1 MTMAGFVARRPVTGT
16 MFYMGVAL
24 MGVISWFFTAR
35 ELFPSISFPQLLVIT
50 RYGNAAPEEIENL
63 ITKVIEESVGTV
75 PNLKRVRSLSKEG
88 VSLVT
93 LEFDWGTDMGFSHLT
108 AREKIDQI
116 KDRLPS
122 EAEEPIINRI
132 NPFAQPMMIYS
143 ISGSLPIP
151 RLTEIAKQVIKQ
163 RLEKVTGVA
172 SASISGGQEREI
184 LVEVDRP
191 RMEAQGISLASIVD
205 SLKDAN
211 LNYPAGTVQGK
222 FYEYL
227 VRTMGE
233 FKNISEIGRTVIKVE
248 RPQEEEDRDRYGN
261 SRDRE
266 NHPREAR
273 LSYLN
278 DLSSV
283 QDTFKERTSFSRY
296 NGHENI
302 SITIQKQADANALTT
317 AQRVRIATEE
327 LRTILKPKGV
337 DVELVYDESR
347 FIEDAISGVAT
358 DGIVGGILAF
368 FVLYFFLKSW
378 SVAAIVAL
386 AIPASTL
393 ITFTGM
399 FFKKISINMLSLA
412 GLGLGIGNMVDNSIV
427 VAENIARHQLELGKG
442 RIDAAIDGTDE
453 VAPSMVTSSLT
464 NVAVLL
470 PLLFAKGVAQ
480 LVFRDMFFI
489 VTCASFASVF
499 ISITLVPL
507 LTAHPVSFAFIK
519 TLLGIRS
526 SGAPLPEGGGPE
538 TPETAKKP
546 FVDRLPAGIQK
557 AVRWFLGGFSDEAYH
572 RLMDRYKSLLEWV
585 LRNPSKT
592 VAGITV
598 GALLSLGLLGFQDR
612 VFMPKVDQ
620 GQFILKIQM
629 PVGTRLEITNEVTE
643 KVEAVMKSL
652 SGFREVTVSVGSN
665 NVEAVDALGD
675 HQSQS
680 IVNLDRRRVATED
693 YIDSLKDALEK
704 QDLQGAEV
712 QYVLQDSLLAS
723 AFETAA
729 PIVIECKGPDMTTLR
744 KIADDILREV
754 AAVPGVFGAK
764 TSLALPSS
772 ETRVEI
778 DKLRAASYHLNT
790 AEIARTALIG
800 IKGFVATTYK
810 EAGQEV
816 DVRVRLRPEDR
827 ADIDSIGRLTVL
839 APGNVMV
846 PLSEIASLVSARGP
860 SEIKHLDQ
868 QRSIV
873 VSANVAKRST
883 NDVIQDVTALLEK
896 YHNLSDYQVV
906 LSGESQRIKE
916 SFGGLAV
923 AMVFATLLVYM
934 IMAAEFESFGN
945 PFIIM
950 ITVPFSVVGVALSL
964 FFTRTPISAPVILG
978 MILLVGSVVNYG
990 IILIDFMNQKRREG
1004 STLWDAVV
1012 GGCSTRLR
1020 PVLMS
1025 SLTTVLAVFPL
1036 ALGLS
1041 EGSELASPMAV
1052 VTFGGLGIS
1061 VLLSLFVLPLIYYF
1075 IEDWR
1080 RRRADAENAALSAAE
1095 PPPAQP

>member
-1 MTMAGFVARRPVTGT
+1 
-16 MFYMGVAL
+16 
-24 MGVISWFFTAR
+24 
-35 ELFPSISFPQLLVIT
+35 
-50 RYGNAAPEEIENL
+50 
-63 ITKVIEESVGTV
+63 
-75 PNLKRVRSLSKEG
+75 
-88 VSLVT
+88 
-93 LEFDWGTDMGFSHLT
+93 
-108 AREKIDQI
+108 
-116 KDRLPS
+116 
-122 EAEEPIINRI
+122 
-132 NPFAQPMMIYS
+132 
-143 ISGSLPIP
+143 
-151 RLTEIAKQVIKQ
+151 
-163 RLEKVTGVA
+163 VA

-233 FKNISEIGRTVIKVE
+233 FKNIAEIGRTVIKVE
-248 RPQEEEDRDRYGN
+248 RPQDEEERDRYGN
-261 SRDRE
+261 NRDRE

-278 DLSSV
+278 DLASV

-317 AQRVRIATEE
+317 AQRVRVATEE
-327 LRTILKPKGV
+327 LQTILKPKGV
-337 DVELVYDESR
+337 NVELVYDESR

-378 SVAAIVAL
+378 TVAAIVAL

-427 VAENIARHQLELGKG
+427 VAENIARHQTELGKG
-442 RIDAAIDGTDE
+442 RIEAAVDGTDE

-507 LTAHPVSFAFIK
+507 LSAHPVSFAFIK
-519 TLLGIRS
+519 TMLGIRAAEPVP
-526 SGAPLPEGGGPE
+526 GGEIAPPEAPPAKPFLDRFPLP
-538 TPETAKKP
+538 
-546 FVDRLPAGIQK
+546 VQK
-557 AVRWFLGGFSDEAYH
+557 ALRWFLGGFSDEAYN
-572 RLMDRYKSLLEWV
+572 RLMARYKSLLEWV
-585 LRNPSKT
+585 LKNPSKT
-592 VAGITV
+592 VVGITG

-643 KVEAVMKSL
+643 KVEAVLKSL
-652 SGFREVTVSVGSN
+652 PGFREVTVSVGSN

-675 HQSQS
+675 HQSQA
-680 IVNLDRRRVATED
+680 IVNLDRSKVATED
-693 YIDSLKDALEK
+693 YIETLKDTLDK

-744 KIADDILREV
+744 KIADDILRDV
-754 AAVPGVFGAK
+754 TAVPGVFGAK

-827 ADIDSIGRLTVL
+827 ADVDSIGRLTVL

-883 NDVIQDVTALLEK
+883 NDVIKDVTALLEK

-923 AMVFATLLVYM
+923 AMIFATLLVYM

-1012 GGCSTRLR
+1012 EGCTTRLR

-1025 SLTTVLAVFPL
+1025 SLTTILAVFPL

-1061 VLLSLFVLPLIYYF
+1061 VLLSLFILPLAYYHS
-1075 IEDWR
+1075 ELWR
-1080 RRRADAENAALSAAE
+1080 EKRGSEPAAS
-1095 PPPAQP
+1095 